1 MSEHYGARA
10 TRTAAGRDSTCRE
23 LGQAGYTSSR
33 VRWLRILKEF
43 REAPGK
49 HVAVTADIAHRIP
62 AGWYPDRE
70 DRSRRRWWNGIEWT
84 DYYSANPDAQAPRLQ
99 THTLRRAITFKDRV
113 AACTLAGLL
122 ASNLVLLAL
131 VSHLL

>member
-1 MSEHYGARA
+1 
-10 TRTAAGRDSTCRE
+10 
-23 LGQAGYTSSR
+23 LGKY
-33 VRWLRILKEF
+33 
-43 REAPGK
+43 
-49 HVAVTADIAHRIP
+49 VAVTADIAHRIP

-70 DRSRRRWWNGIEWT
+70 DRSRRRWWNGHEWT
-84 DYYSANPDAQAPRLQ
+84 DYYSANPDAQSPRIQ

-131 VSHLL
+131 VSHVL